1 MVDCMS
7 FIKIVDESNALMA
20 GARRLAFQLVDR
32 LAVPAFVL
40 DDQCRVL
47 VWNRPCERLTGIAA
61 KDVIGTKNHW
71 QGFYDEPRPC
81 LADLV
86 VQNRV
91 DRSADLYTVRH
102 KTAEGDGIFA
112 ENWCVMPQH
121 GTRLYLAIDASPVY
135 DDTGRLIGAIETLR
149 DITEHKK
156 AEAEIE
162 HLAAHDTITGLAN
175 RASFTAHLAML
186 DKRGVGYALV
196 LLDVDRFKEINDTLG
211 HAAGDAI
218 LSQCASLFA
227 STFPNA
233 YAARIGGNE
242 FAVVIESET
251 SRNRVA
257 RQAADLLALASD
269 GVDFDGTNMGL
280 SFSIGVTIV
289 PEDTKSSMM
298 ASRYADHALYLAKG
312 AGGGA
317 CRFFEPALAEQCT
330 SRRAAIGELR
340 RAVER
345 KEFALHYQPITR
357 LDGEITGFEALVRW
371 RHPVRGMVSPAEF
384 IPLAEQSGLI
394 GAIGEWVLRQAC
406 TDAAAWAR
414 PLQIAV
420 NLSSVQF
427 RLGDIAQT
435 VHAVLLETGLAAARL
450 ELELT
455 ESAMVENTSRTL
467 AVLRRLKNLGVRIA
481 MDDFGTGYSSLGYL
495 QAFPFDKIKLDRAF
509 TARLGHNAQS
519 DAITRAVIGL
529 GHTLS
534 LQILA
539 EGVETVAQRD
549 FLAAEHCDLIQGYLF
564 GRPAPIETYAEW
576 LGIAAEPAS
585 RALSRAG

>member
-1 MVDCMS
+1 MS
-7 FIKIVDESNALMA
+7 FIKIVDESGALMA

-47 VWNRPCERLTGIAA
+47 VWNGPCERLTGILAR
-61 KDVIGTKNHW
+61 DVIGTKNHW
-71 QGFYDEPRPC
+71 RAFYNEPRPC

-86 VQNRV
+86 VQKQV
-91 DRSADLYTVRH
+91 EQTEDLYTVRH
-102 KTAEGDGIFA
+102 KTAGGDGVFA
-112 ENWCVMPQH
+112 ENWCVMPQV
-121 GTRLYLAIDASPVY
+121 GKRLYLAIDASPVY
-135 DDTGRLIGAIETLR
+135 DDTGRMIGAIETLR

-162 HLAAHDTITGLAN
+162 HLAAHDPVTGLAN
-175 RASFTAHLAML
+175 RTSFTSYLAGL
-186 DKRGVGYALV
+186 DKRGVSYALV
-196 LLDVDRFKEINDTLG
+196 HVDLDRFKEINDTLG
-211 HAAGDAI
+211 YHAGDAI
-218 LSQCASLFA
+218 LTECAGLFER
-227 STFPNA
+227 TFPDA
-233 YAARIGGNE
+233 FAARIGCDE
-242 FAVVIESET
+242 FALVMERVG
-251 SRNRVA
+251 SRNRIA
-257 RQAADLLALASD
+257 RMSADLLAQAGEGIFL
-269 GVDFDGTNMGL
+269 DGTNIAL
-280 SFSIGVTIV
+280 SFSIGVAMV
-289 PEDTKSSMM
+289 PSDTDKGM
-298 ASRYADHALYLAKG
+298 AADRYADHALYLAKT
-312 AGGGA
+312 AGGGTF
-317 CRFFEPALAEQCT
+317 RFFEPALAEQCT
-330 SRRAAIGELR
+330 MRRAAIGDLR

-345 KEFALHYQPITR
+345 REFVLHYQPITR
-357 LDGEITGFEALVRW
+357 LNGEVTGFEALVRW
-371 RHPVRGMVSPAEF
+371 LHPVRGMVPPSEF

-394 GAIGEWVLRQAC
+394 GPIGEWVLRQAC
-406 TDAAAWAR
+406 TDAASWAH

-420 NLSSVQF
+420 NLSPVQF

-435 VHAVLLETGLAAARL
+435 VHTVLLETGLAAPRL

-455 ESAMVENTSRTL
+455 ESAMVENESRTL

-509 TARLGHNAQS
+509 TARLGHNDQS

-539 EGVETVAQRD
+539 EGVETIAQRD

-564 GRPAPIETYAEW
+564 GHPAPIETYAEW
-576 LGIAAEPAS
+576 VGIDVEPETP
-585 RALSRAG
+585 ALSCAG

>member
-1 MVDCMS
+1 MS
-7 FIKIVDESNALMA
+7 FIKIVDDSDALMA

-47 VWNRPCERLTGIAA
+47 VWNQPCERLTGIAA
-61 KDVIGTKNHW
+61 KDVIGTKEHW
-71 QGFYDEPRPC
+71 RGFYDEPRPC

-91 DRSADLYTVRH
+91 EQSAELYTVRH
-102 KTAEGDGIFA
+102 KTAEGGGVFA
-112 ENWCVMPQH
+112 ENWCVMPQL
-121 GTRLYLAIDASPVY
+121 GTRLYLAIDASPVL
-135 DDTGRLIGAIETLR
+135 DDCGRLIGAIETLR

-162 HLAAHDTITGLAN
+162 HLAAHDTVTGLAN
-175 RASFTAHLAML
+175 RASFTSHVAAL
-186 DKRGVGYALV
+186 DKRGADYALV

-211 HAAGDAI
+211 HAAGDVI
-218 LSQCASLFA
+218 LSECAALFSRA
-227 STFPNA
+227 FPGA
-233 YAARIGGNE
+233 FAARTGGDE
-242 FAVVIESET
+242 FALVLEGET
-251 SRNRVA
+251 SRRRIA
-257 RQAADLLALASD
+257 RLASDLLALAGD
-269 GVDFDGTNMGL
+269 GVDFDGTNMAL
-280 SFSIGVTIV
+280 SFSIGVAVV
-289 PEDTKSSMM
+289 PSDTNN
-298 ASRYADHALYLAKG
+298 ATTAGRYADHALYLAKA
-312 AGGGA
+312 AGGAA
-317 CRFFEPALAEQCT
+317 CQFFEPALAEQST
-330 SRRAAIGELR
+330 SRRAAIVDLR

-345 KEFALHYQPITR
+345 DEFILHYQPITR

-371 RHPVRGMVSPAEF
+371 KHPVRGMVSPAEF

-394 GAIGEWVLRQAC
+394 GPIGEWVLRQAC

-435 VHAVLLETGLAAARL
+435 VHSVLLETGLAAPRL

-455 ESAMVENTSRTL
+455 ESAMVENASRTL
-467 AVLRRLKNLGVRIA
+467 AVLRRLKSLGVRIA

-509 TARLGHNAQS
+509 TARLGCDDQS

-539 EGVETVAQRD
+539 EGVETEEQRD

-576 LGIAAEPAS
+576 LGVEAPSREPA
-585 RALSRAG
+585 LSLAG